1 MINKKMMDQ
10 LRSTFGSRL
19 QENVLMANFTTM
31 NVGGPADALLIAN
44 SVEQLAQIVGKLWE
58 MDLPVKVLGGGSNLL
73 VSDKGIREV
82 VVINHAHN
90 IKINTRSQPK
100 TVWAESG
107 AQMVNV
113 GRMLTTRGLSG
124 MEWAATIPGTVG
136 GAVYGNA
143 GAFGQETHCNLIKA
157 DILHRNEGRSEW
169 TCEKMQFTYRSSKL
183 KRDAA
188 EAIILSAEFSV
199 EDGDPQEI
207 KKEVL
212 KLRQHRL
219 KNQPPGASVGS
230 VFRNPPDDK
239 AGRLIESVGL
249 KGKKIGGA
257 IISPQ
262 HANFIINQ
270 GGAKAQDVLD
280 LLMLARETVEKEHK
294 IKLVPEIELLGD
306 WKNLPDYLK
315 NIHASVHASKAVK
328 K

>member
-1 MINKKMMDQ
+1 MINNKMMEE
-10 LRSTFGSRL
+10 LRSIFGRGL

-44 SVEQLAQIVGKLWE
+44 SADQLAQIVGKLWE

-107 AQMVNV
+107 AQMTNV
-113 GRMLTTRGLSG
+113 GKMLVARGLSG
-124 MEWAATIPGTVG
+124 MEWASTIPGTVG

-143 GAFGQETHCNLIKA
+143 GAFGQDTQCNLVKA
-157 DILHRNEGRSEW
+157 DILHREKGRSEW
-169 TCEKMQFTYRSSKL
+169 TCDQMEFTYRASKL
-183 KRDAA
+183 KRDSI
-188 EAIILSAEFSV
+188 EAIILSAEFTV
-199 EDGDPQEI
+199 QDGDPQEI
-207 KKEVL
+207 KKDIQ
-212 KLRQHRL
+212 KFRQRRL
-219 KNQPPGASVGS
+219 KNQPPGASMGS

-249 KGKKIGGA
+249 KGKRIGGA
-257 IISPQ
+257 VISSR

-280 LLMLARETVEKEHK
+280 LLILARETVEKKHEVQL
-294 IKLVPEIELLGD
+294 IPEIEILGD
-306 WKNLPDYLK
+306 WDNLPDYLK
-315 NIHASVHASKAVK
+315 NIHASKAVK